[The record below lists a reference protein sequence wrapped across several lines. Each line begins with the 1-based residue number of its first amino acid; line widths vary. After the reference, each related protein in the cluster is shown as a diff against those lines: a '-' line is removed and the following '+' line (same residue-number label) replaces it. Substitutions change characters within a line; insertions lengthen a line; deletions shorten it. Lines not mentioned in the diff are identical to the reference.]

1 MGDSEEVGGPLPS
14 GVVTFVMTDLEGS
27 TRLWDTEPDQMSVA
41 LRDLGEIVAKAIEA
55 NRGRLIKARGEGDST
70 FSVFVRASDAVCAA
84 HAIQLTI
91 SDHRWATSVPLRIR
105 VAIHT
110 GEASEDDGD
119 YVGPAVN
126 RTARLRA
133 VAQPGEILL
142 SAASASIAADH
153 LPDAVE
159 LRRLREIRDLGRDED
174 AHVLIGGGLPD
185 PALRAPGHGG
195 VDPLDERGVTRR
207 ERDVLDAVAARLTN
221 AEIAGR
227 YSVSERTVESHVSSL
242 LRKLGVSNRIE
253 LSELAN
259 RLSATRPA
267 MPLPPMLGMAAQRS
281 RCVGRG
287 PERLRLLDCWRHA
300 EEGHASVALVAG
312 EAGIG
317 KSRLVADLAIQAHDR
332 GGLVLYGAS
341 TDGARA
347 PFQAFV
353 DALADP
359 ISAAPEHQ
367 LRADLDRSAEVLA
380 RIVPE
385 ARARLGLTA
394 PGAGV
399 AAEPSVIQAAI
410 HGYLDRLA
418 RRRPVLV
425 VLEDLHWASPSTRE
439 VLLHLARRAGSGA
452 LLVVG
457 TTRDAAPDLD
467 ESLSRWLAAIER
479 LPVVS
484 VVHLGGLDVEAAAAL
499 LEDLDAAVDPSEAW
513 RATGGNPF
521 MLRELA
527 GGGAAG
533 VALADFVAERRDR
546 LSDDDLDVLDT
557 AAVLGESFSTE
568 VLARSIG
575 RSVDEVVDVLDR
587 CRDAGLT
594 EPVSAGG
601 TRHVFVHALVREACY
616 EVLSASRRLRIH
628 AGAAAALL
636 PRADDPAVLPEL
648 ARHAATAA
656 PLGGADLG
664 VDLARRAG
672 EQALLLGDYAE
683 AAAHFERALDIVDL
697 ATNPNELRLHLS
709 IRFGESLA
717 VPDKF
722 RSLEVL
728 RDATR
733 MARRL
738 GDAHSF
744 ADAVCSMALMGGSL
758 SPGRRDDPFVA
769 LAEEALELLPDDA
782 TYWRARTMA
791 LLGSHLHLSDEP
803 ERGRRLAREAFA
815 LARRTGDPDTFV
827 RATFSMD
834 FALNEY
840 ERAERWAVRLE
851 GYEVALKAG
860 LVTQAEVAA
869 GGLALQARAAGD
881 MVESRR
887 WHERAL
893 AISEPTHSIYS
904 AQWGAIHAMLAGD
917 LDEAERLNTAA
928 ASHISSDLA
937 FLYTGAV
944 QLLIELQRGVTRP
957 DREGSMHALDSF
969 LGACLRAVRAVNLV
983 LGGDTDRAAALLA
996 QERASGFERLT
1007 VFINVSGTFAL
1018 WSEVAA
1024 AVGDVLAASEL
1035 ARHLEPLAGTM
1046 AEFGPATWSSI
1057 DHARALVA
1065 ATAGDVEGAIAI
1077 ADGAVAASRQRG
1089 TVIYLGRELV
1099 VSAWARNVAGA
1110 SRSEVADLV
1119 DEALDIARST
1129 GARIIELDARRWGL
1143 GGRTVSGSAPR

>member
-1 MGDSEEVGGPLPS
+1 MGDSDEVGGALPS
-14 GVVTFVMTDLEGS
+14 GVVTFVMTDIEGS

-41 LRDLGEIVAKAIEA
+41 LRDLDEIVAKAIEA

-91 SDHRWATSVPLRIR
+91 SDHRWTTSVPLRIR

-110 GEASEDDGD
+110 GEVSEDDGD
-119 YVGPAVN
+119 YVGPAVD

-159 LRRLREIRDLGRDED
+159 LRRLGEIRLRDLSRDEQ
-174 AHVLIGGGLPD
+174 ACALIGGGLPD
-185 PALRAPGHGG
+185 PTTRVPDDAE
-195 VDPLDERGVTRR
+195 VDPLDVRGVTRR

-221 AEIAGR
+221 AEIAER

-242 LRKLGVSNRIE
+242 LRKLGASNRIE

-259 RLSATRPA
+259 RLAATRPA

-287 PERLRLLDCWRHA
+287 PERLRLLDSWRHA
-300 EEGHASVALVAG
+300 EEGQASVALVTG

-367 LRADLDRSAEVLA
+367 LRADLDRSAEILA

-385 ARARLGLTA
+385 ARTRLGLTA

-410 HGYLDRLA
+410 HGYLERLA

-479 LPVVS
+479 LPGVS
-484 VVHLGGLDVEAAAAL
+484 VVHLGGLDVEAAASL
-499 LEDLDAAVDPSEAW
+499 LEDLDATVDPSEAW

-527 GGGAAG
+527 GGGATG
-533 VALADFVAERRDR
+533 VALADFVAERRHR

-568 VLARSIG
+568 VLAQSIG

-587 CRDAGLT
+587 CAGAGLT
-594 EPVSAGG
+594 EPVASGG

-616 EVLSASRRLRIH
+616 EVLGPSRRLRIH

-636 PRADDPAVLPEL
+636 PRADDPSVLPEL

-717 VPDKF
+717 LPDKF

-758 SPGRRDDPFVA
+758 SPGRRDDAFVA

-782 TYWRARTMA
+782 TYWRARIMA

-851 GYEVALKAG
+851 GFEVALKAG

-904 AQWGAIHAMLAGD
+904 AQWGAIDAMLAGD

-928 ASHISSDLA
+928 ASHISSDLT

-983 LGGDTDRAAALLA
+983 LDGDTDRAGALLA
-996 QERASGFERLT
+996 QERASGFERMT

-1024 AVGDVLAASEL
+1024 AVGDGRAAREL
-1035 ARHLEPLAGTM
+1035 TRHLEPLAGTM

-1065 ATAGDVEGAIAI
+1065 ATAGDVERAVAI

-1099 VSAWARNVAGA
+1099 VSAWARTLAGA
-1110 SRSEVADLV
+1110 SLTEVADLV
-1119 DEALDIARST
+1119 DEALDIARRT
-1129 GARIIELDARRWGL
+1129 GARIIELDAQRWGL
-1143 GGRTVSGSAPR
+1143 VSASHRL